1 MHYHIIPAPK
11 LGALSKKAEVG
22 WLTLALPT
30 HSEMHQKEFEARQEL
45 DDDDACGS
53 GQGHSLRACE

>member
-11 LGALSKKAEVG
+11 LGGSEQKPKSMAD
-22 WLTLALPT
+22 LALPT

-45 DDDDACGS
+45 DDDDAVVLVKGIRVR
-53 GQGHSLRACE
+53 L